1 MIPSTIYVLIQKT
14 IDQTIKKSLWLFSF
28 WFRNQYQRKKLH
40 PFQMKR
46 SKPINRS
53 RLLLIMLSLIF
64 LPLKMYFKAKEIRSL
79 CVYKIALLSQFHF
92 RI

>member
-1 MIPSTIYVLIQKT
+1 MIPCTIYVQPSKN
-14 IDQTIKKSLWLFSF
+14 LFGYF
-28 WFRNQYQRKKLH
+28 PPWFRNQYQRKKLH